1 MLWASPCCLD
11 IRNKYTGVPVFPWPP
26 AQILF
31 DIAVVTELKSI
42 RHDNVLR
49 VLRDKEKLPH
59 IALEYLIELDE
70 ETDDKDHE
78 IVFFRFV
85 GCALQALIGEA
96 KARSSNATFLEYV
109 IEYDERQREE
119 RKSTLSDVLRR
130 MEEGGDEIGLKSL
143 EMLYKAQ
150 RERRECDLGHWLDVL
165 LGDSILLNPDST
177 DNASES
183 IDTILAKAS

>member
-1 MLWASPCCLD
+1 
-11 IRNKYTGVPVFPWPP
+11 VFPWPP

-31 DIAVVTELKSI
+31 DIAIVTELKSI
-42 RHDNVLR
+42 RHENVLR

-183 IDTILAKAS
+183 IDAILAKAS